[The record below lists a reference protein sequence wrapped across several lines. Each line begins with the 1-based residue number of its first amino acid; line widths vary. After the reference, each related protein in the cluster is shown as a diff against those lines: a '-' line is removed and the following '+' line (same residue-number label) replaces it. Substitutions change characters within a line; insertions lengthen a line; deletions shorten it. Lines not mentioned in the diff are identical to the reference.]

1 MVGDETVVDLR
12 DRDGGV
18 VQGPGVQRPPPA
30 VEALHLVGE
39 HDVGVQVGIGRPGV
53 VVVERSREQATGLDL
68 RTASGADAGAIVS
81 ADEPMAITL
90 HIISDKITSD
100 RMVEAT
106 EEGFEHSTGGNTAP
120 LKESIDAFMAFFREP
135 IANGDV
141 FEIGYVPPS
150 GEIRVS
156 KNGEP
161 KGAVPGGLPFKRAVF
176 GIWLGDKPAQK
187 SLRDQMLGR

>member
-1 MVGDETVVDLR
+1 MRRTHGAALIVAALLVQPSLARNVGGVDLP
-12 DRDGGV
+12 DSIQAGGSTLALN
-18 VQGPGVQRPPPA
+18 GAGVRTKFFINLY
-30 VEALHLVGE
+30 VGALYL
-39 HDVGVQVGIGRPGV
+39 Q
-53 VVVERSREQATGLDL
+53 S
-68 RTASGADAGAIVS
+68 SGADAGAIVS